1 MIKDISINEQ
11 LLLDLSR
18 ITSDTVGKAER
29 GQYVINAIE
38 RYSRYILDQSER
50 PEYDISDTWIDCA
63 QRCLAAIKGAC
74 HE

>member
-1 MIKDISINEQ
+1 MNTKEITQVEQ

-50 PEYDISDTWIDCA
+50 PEYDINDAWVDCA
-63 QRCLAAIKGAC
+63 QRCLAAIKGAR
-74 HE
+74 